1 MLRTVFAT
9 EHPKFCWLDLVEPS
23 KADLEEV
30 VRRYGLYPTAVAD
43 CMDPE
48 HLPKV
53 ERYDGTSFVILRA
66 IDEKAG
72 PGAVSVQAL
81 TRKVAIFFGPE
92 FLITIHR
99 KDQDYLQK
107 LQAEWSARYSGP
119 NPPAQPMPDL
129 LIDIMNA
136 AIETYE
142 KPLEEAETQ
151 MDKFEAGLFRTQRVT
166 LILREI
172 YLLKRRVT
180 LAKRMLWKMV
190 STATRLGTG
199 AERGSTLFQ
208 DLRENAESM
217 HFYADELLEDVNN
230 LLHMQLSL
238 ASHRGNE
245 VMRVLT
251 IFSAFFLPLT
261 FLVGVYGMNFKYMP
275 ELTKTWGYPM
285 VLALMILIALAIFV
299 WFRRKGWL

>member
-9 EHPKFCWLDLVEPS
+9 ENPKFSWLDLVEPT
-23 KADLEEV
+23 KADLEEI

-48 HLPKV
+48 HLPKF

-72 PGAVSVQAL
+72 PGAVSIQAL

-99 KDQDYLQK
+99 KEQEYLQK
-107 LQAEWSARYSGP
+107 LQAAWSAKYSAP
-119 NPPAQPMPDL
+119 TPPAQPMPEL
-129 LIDIMNA
+129 LVDIMNE

-142 KPLEEAETQ
+142 KPLEEAEAG
-151 MDKFEAGLFRTQRVT
+151 MDKFEAGLFRTQKVT

-180 LAKRMLWKMV
+180 LAKRMLWKMLA
-190 STATRLGTG
+190 TTTRLAAG

-251 IFSAFFLPLT
+251 HLLGVLPAAHVCGRDLRHE
-261 FLVGVYGMNFKYMP
+261 FPLHAG
-275 ELTKTWGYPM
+275 
-285 VLALMILIALAIFV
+285 A
-299 WFRRKGWL
+299 R

>member
-1 MLRTVFAT
+1 MLRTVFTT
-9 EHPKFCWLDLVEPS
+9 ENPKFCWLDLVEPS

-72 PGAVSVQAL
+72 PGAVSIQAL

-99 KDQDYLQK
+99 KDQEYLQK
-107 LQAEWSARYSGP
+107 LQAEWSAKYSGP
-119 NPPAQPMPDL
+119 NPPGQPMPEL
-129 LIDIMNA
+129 LINIMNQ

-142 KPLEEAETQ
+142 KPLEEAENQ

-190 STATRLGTG
+190 STATRLGAG

-275 ELTKTWGYPM
+275 ELTKPSGYPM
-285 VLALMILIALAIFV
+285 SLGLMVLIALAIFV

>member
-1 MLRTVFAT
+1 
-9 EHPKFCWLDLVEPS
+9 
-23 KADLEEV
+23 
-30 VRRYGLYPTAVAD
+30 
-43 CMDPE
+43 
-48 HLPKV
+48 
-53 ERYDGTSFVILRA
+53 VILRA

-72 PGAVSVQAL
+72 PGAVSVQAM

-99 KDQDYLQK
+99 KEQEYLQK
-107 LQAEWSARYSGP
+107 LQAAWSAKYSAP
-119 NPPAQPMPDL
+119 NPPGQPMPDL
-129 LIDIMNA
+129 LVDIMNA

-142 KPLEEAETQ
+142 KPLEEAEAG
-151 MDKFEAGLFRTQRVT
+151 MDKFEAGLFRTQKVT
-166 LILREI
+166 LILREV

-180 LAKRMLWKMV
+180 LAKRMLWKMLA
-190 STATRLGTG
+190 TATRLPAG

-261 FLVGVYGMNFKYMP
+261 FVVGIYGMNFHFMP
-275 ELTKTWGYPM
+275 ELNKTWGYPM
-285 VLALMILIALAIFV
+285 VWGLMVLIALAIFV